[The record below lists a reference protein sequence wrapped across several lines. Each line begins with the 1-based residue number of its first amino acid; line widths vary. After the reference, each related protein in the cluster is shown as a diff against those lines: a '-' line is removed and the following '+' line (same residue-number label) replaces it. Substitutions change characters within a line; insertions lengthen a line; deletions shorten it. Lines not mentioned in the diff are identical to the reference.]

1 MVFERNIVYFD
12 ILNIVEKFSLQLL
25 LLASLRKP
33 ILDKNDSFILFETNI
48 LITVYCLIVRFEPA
62 KVTLVILTWGY
73 YIVVI

>member
-33 ILDKNDSFILFETNI
+33 ILYKNDSAIVFETFILI
-48 LITVYCLIVRFEPA
+48 AVYCLIIRFEPA

>member
-12 ILNIVEKFSLQLL
+12 ILNIVEKFSLQLI

-48 LITVYCLIVRFEPA
+48 LIAVYCLIIRFEPA

-73 YIVVI
+73 YTVVI

>member
-48 LITVYCLIVRFEPA
+48 LIAVYCLIIRFEPA